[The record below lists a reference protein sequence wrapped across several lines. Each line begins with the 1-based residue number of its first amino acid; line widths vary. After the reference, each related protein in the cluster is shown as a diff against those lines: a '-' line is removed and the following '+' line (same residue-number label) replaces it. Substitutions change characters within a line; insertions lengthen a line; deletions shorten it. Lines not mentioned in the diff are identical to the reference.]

1 VWYGND
7 VPGRPGVQPA
17 FLFFEGATMGILDFV
32 KGGVKELAIARPDS
46 AKGFW
51 VYKHPDQ
58 TIPMKAQLTVD
69 SDEVALFFKNGAY
82 VGTLSTGR
90 HTLDGSSIPFLGQLV
105 DKFTGGNIFICE
117 VFFVTTREMPSIKFG
132 TSIGDVQDPQT
143 KMRVRMMVYGEF
155 SAKVIDPTKL
165 VIGLVGQQAVSDNEA
180 FVGWFKSQVQK
191 TMKDGI
197 AELIV
202 KQDWPMLK
210 VTSGA
215 YTDEIEAA
223 TLQGVRKNIESYGV
237 EVVRFGDFSVSM
249 DQADKERMD
258 KLVDRMAYQSAAASG
273 PGGMAGM
280 AQYAQVEMMMG
291 AAEGMKTGGGAG
303 LPMAGAALGMGFGMA
318 QMAPQ
323 MAPIAA
329 AAAPVAETRDQIM
342 NTLKQLGDLKA
353 AGVLTTEEF
362 DAKKKELLAKL

>member
-1 VWYGND
+1 
-7 VPGRPGVQPA
+7 
-17 FLFFEGATMGILDFV
+17 MGILDFV

-46 AKGFW
+46 AKNFW

-69 SDEVALFFKNGAY
+69 SDEVALFFKNGQY
-82 VGTLSTGR
+82 VGTLSAGR
-90 HTLDGSSIPFLGQLV
+90 HTLDGSNIPFLGQLV

-117 VFFVTTREMPSIKFG
+117 VFFVTTREMPSLKFG

-143 KMRVRMMVYGEF
+143 KMRVRLMVYGEF

-215 YTDEIEAA
+215 YTDEIETA
-223 TLQGVRKNIESYGV
+223 TLQSVRKNIESYGV
-237 EVVRFGDFSVSM
+237 EIVRFGDFSISM
-249 DQADKERMD
+249 DQADKERLD
-258 KLVDRMAYQSAAASG
+258 KLVDRMAYQNAAASG

-291 AAEGMKTGGGAG
+291 AAEGMKSGGGG
-303 LPMAGAALGMGFGMA
+303 G
-318 QMAPQ
+318 
-323 MAPIAA
+323 
-329 AAAPVAETRDQIM
+329 
-342 NTLKQLGDLKA
+342 
-353 AGVLTTEEF
+353 
-362 DAKKKELLAKL
+362 